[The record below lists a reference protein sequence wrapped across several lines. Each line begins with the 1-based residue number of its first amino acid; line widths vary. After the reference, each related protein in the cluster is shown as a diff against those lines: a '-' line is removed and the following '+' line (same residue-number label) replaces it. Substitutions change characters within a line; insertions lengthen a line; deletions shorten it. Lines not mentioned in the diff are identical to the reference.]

1 MLMRDVQP
9 FLSLVWADS
18 HRDTVGGGG
27 VDWRGDSPD
36 VWSCGHHSQS
46 PELHNTHPCPPP
58 LQVRYTEHRPCSYGD
73 CDFHFETVLTLTQIP
88 NERGGALLV

>member
-1 MLMRDVQP
+1 MNKRMVNVDERCSTIP
-9 FLSLVWADS
+9 LSLSLSLSLALVWADS

-46 PELHNTHPCPPP
+46 PERHHTHPCPPP
-58 LQVRYTEHRPCSYGD
+58 LQVR
-73 CDFHFETVLTLTQIP
+73 
-88 NERGGALLV
+88 